1 LYGTRVALR
10 VTQSGRS
17 FTFGDQGWAKLAGT
31 DTVTGGFTAD
41 AVWMVAA
48 IDPPD
53 KGAKVQ
59 KIAYNGGLV
68 SVQH

>member
-1 LYGTRVALR
+1 MCSSDL
-10 VTQSGRS
+10 
-17 FTFGDQGWAKLAGT
+17 
-31 DTVTGGFTAD
+31 VTGGFTAD